1 MKLKIMILAVF
12 VAGVGASFALAND
25 GHGDGKK
32 HDGDNQGKSS
42 AKHEGDHKSKRCS
55 KVNVKGTIAPQT
67 LTVTVDRAS
76 RKLNVSPGTQI
87 VLQVGGTDQT
97 VRVSAEACQVTVGT
111 ATQLQVK
118 ELHLKVRNN
127 KPVTTTTTA
136 TTTAATTTAATTTT
150 GTTTTT
156 P

>member
-42 AKHEGDHKSKRCS
+42 GKHEGDHKRCT
-55 KVNVKGTIAPQT
+55 NVHLKGTIAPQT

-127 KPVTTTTTA
+127 KAVTTTTTA